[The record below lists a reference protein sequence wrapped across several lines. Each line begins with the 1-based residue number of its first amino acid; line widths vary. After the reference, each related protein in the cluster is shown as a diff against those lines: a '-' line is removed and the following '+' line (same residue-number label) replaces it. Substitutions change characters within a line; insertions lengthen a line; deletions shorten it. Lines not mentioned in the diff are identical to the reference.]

1 MPRAVPS
8 GTAVVLD
15 GRWLRV
21 GGYLARRLLN
31 YVVLLIIATFLTYL
45 LASLTFDPLSN
56 LLSRNPPPSSA
67 VLDAKRAALH
77 LDDNPV
83 LRYLKWLWA
92 VLHGDFGQTIA
103 AGSVNDELWR
113 RILVSL
119 RLVVLGTVLG
129 AVLGTLIGAY
139 GAVRQYKIF
148 DHVATVVTFILI
160 STPILVLAPVLKY
173 LAVQVNQSTGSQF
186 FQYTGETSTTLAPG
200 LMNEIV
206 DRAQHLLLPTV
217 VLMLFTIGGYSRYMR
232 SSMLDELNM
241 DYIRTARGKGL
252 TRGRAI
258 FKHGFRTA
266 LIPMATL
273 FAFGMGAV
281 ITGATFTERVFGWYG
296 MGDWLIY
303 GITSQDINITLAV
316 SLFTALSVLVSGML
330 TDIFTAALDPRVRY
344 AD

>member
-1 MPRAVPS
+1 MA
-8 GTAVVLD
+8 
-15 GRWLRV
+15 
-21 GGYLARRLLN
+21 GYLVRRLLN
-31 YVVLLIIATFLTYL
+31 YIVLLFVATFLTYL
-45 LASLTFDPLSN
+45 LASLTFDPLAN
-56 LLSRNPPPSSA
+56 LLGRNPPPSA
-67 VLDAKRAALH
+67 GVLAAKREALH

-83 LRYLKWLWA
+83 LRYFQWLRD
-92 VLHGDFGQTIA
+92 VLTGDFGQTIA

-129 AVLGTLIGAY
+129 AVIGTLVGAY

-148 DHVATVVTFILI
+148 DHIATVVTFVLLSI
-160 STPILVLAPVLKY
+160 PVLVLAPVLKY
-173 LAVQVNQSTGSQF
+173 VAVKVNQSTGSTF
-186 FQYTGETSTTLAPG
+186 FEYTGETSTTLSPG
-200 LMNEIV
+200 LWNEII
-206 DRAQHLLLPTV
+206 DRAQHLVLPTL
-217 VLMLFTIGGYSRYMR
+217 VLLLFTLGSYSRYMR
-232 SSMLDELNM
+232 SSMLDELNS

-303 GITSQDINITLAV
+303 GITSQDVNITMAV
-316 SLFTALSVLVSGML
+316 SLFTALSVLISGML
-330 TDIFTAALDPRVRY
+330 TDILTAALDPRIRV
-344 AD
+344 